1 MTNRIFVNKQKLFTP
16 KLRAFYITLGEAK
29 HYNAD
34 DKLGSYSVSLSV
46 DPEANADWVNQME
59 ELGEDLYTEYLDA
72 AGKKKLQRRDP
83 IVPMKNEEDR
93 EGNETGNLLVKFN
106 AKANREKDGRM
117 WPVDVPV
124 LDTKGNRIP
133 TDKVKLLSR
142 GTEMKVSFDAN
153 AYYMSGVFGI
163 SFKLRAV
170 QVVDPVW
177 RDGSPEDDFAGQA
190 SDGFVLDDEE
200 AAMSDFGA

>member
-1 MTNRIFVNKQKLFTP
+1 MNRIYVNRQKLFTP
-16 KLRAFYITLGEAK
+16 KLRAFYLTLGEAK

-46 DPEANADWVNQME
+46 DPEANADWIQSIE

-83 IVPMKNEEDR
+83 IVPMKAEEDR
-93 EGNETGNLLVKFN
+93 DGNETGNLLVKFN
-106 AKANREKDGRM
+106 AKAHREKDDRM
-117 WPVDVPV
+117 WPIDVPV
-124 LDTKGNRIP
+124 LDTQGNRIP
-133 TDKVKLLSR
+133 VEKIKLLSR
-142 GTEMKVSFDAN
+142 GTQMIVSFDAN

-170 QVVDPVW
+170 QIHEPMW
-177 RDGSPEDDFAGQA
+177 RDGSPEDDFAGMA
-190 SDGFVLDDEE
+190 SDGFVLDDDE

>member
-1 MTNRIFVNKQKLFTP
+1 MNRIFVNKQKLFTP
-16 KLRAFYITLGEAK
+16 KLRAFYLTLGEAK

-46 DPEANADWVNQME
+46 DPEANAEWIQQLEAM
-59 ELGEDLYTEYLDA
+59 GEDLYTDYLDA

-83 IVPMKNEEDR
+83 IIPLKNEEDR
-93 EGNETGNLLVKFN
+93 DGNETGNVLVKFN

-117 WPVDVPV
+117 WAVDVPV
-124 LDTKGNRIP
+124 LDTQGNRIP
-133 TDKVKLLSR
+133 VEKVKLLTR
-142 GTEMKVSFDAN
+142 GTQMIVSFDAN

-170 QVVDPVW
+170 QVHEPVW
-177 RDGSPEDDFAGQA
+177 RDGSPEDDFAGMSA
-190 SDGFVLDDEE
+190 EGFVLDEEE
-200 AAMSDFGA
+200 AALSDFGA